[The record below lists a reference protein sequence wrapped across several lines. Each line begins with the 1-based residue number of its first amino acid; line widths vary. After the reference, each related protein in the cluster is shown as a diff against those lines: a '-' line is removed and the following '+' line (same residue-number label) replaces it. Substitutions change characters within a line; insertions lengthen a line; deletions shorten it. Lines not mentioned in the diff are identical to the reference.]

1 MCQSATD
8 FEADTLEADAVC
20 HSASEMETDT
30 DTRAIAEDSD
40 MGEAVYMRSA
50 EMHDTD
56 SMGEPVYMKS
66 ADMHDSDMDDP
77 IYVRSGEMQYENEP
91 KDNML
96 GVPIPKRTLAMNDD
110 VLGQPPIKPE
120 EVKVSNANVMR
131 AFAGNGILKGSSHKD
146 RLSVDSESKSNSIRR
161 KDTDPEKGTVF
172 LRLKMLATFEAK
184 IAKICNFWTF

>member
-1 MCQSATD
+1 M
-8 FEADTLEADAVC
+8 DAVC
-20 HSASEMETDT
+20 HSGSEMETDPVCNSGEELDQT
-30 DTRAIAEDSD
+30 DSDTRAIAEDSD

-66 ADMHDSDMDDP
+66 ADMNNSDMDDP

-91 KDNML
+91 KDDKL

-110 VLGQPPIKPE
+110 VLAQPPTKPE
-120 EVKVSNANVMR
+120 EVKANNGGVVMR
-131 AFAGNGILKGSSHKD
+131 AFAGNGILKSSTHKD

-161 KDTDPEKGTVF
+161 KDTDPENGTVF
-172 LRLKMLATFEAK
+172 LRLNYHQKNNS
-184 IAKICNFWTF
+184 IN